1 MLQDFSQSDKAFFTE
16 ALALDPNNADL
27 WYNRS
32 EASCFMLRLG
42 RALRD
47 IERAIEC
54 ARAIQ
59 AYNLPLLSGFMTWL
73 KQSSLSE
80 ETIYNHVVNSDFF
93 TTYLVRDEPLKKRD
107 EARSGDVWMFFVDWF
122 PQKALWASVTSTKSY
137 IASFKKFFQWMGEMG
152 RVSPEIVADVL
163 STLKESRSE
172 FLKAEASW

>member
-1 MLQDFSQSDKAFFTE
+1 MSDLNTYDAQV
-16 ALALDPNNADL
+16 
-27 WYNRS
+27 
-32 EASCFMLRLG
+32 
-42 RALRD
+42 
-47 IERAIEC
+47 
-54 ARAIQ
+54 RAIQ
-59 AYNLPLLSGFMTWL
+59 ASNAPIPYGFLIWL
-73 KQSSLSE
+73 KQSGLSE
-80 ETIYNHVVNSDFF
+80 ETIYNHVVNSDSF

-152 RVSPEIVADVL
+152 RVSPGIVADVL

>member
-107 EARSGDVWMFFVDWF
+107 EARRGNVWMFFRGLVSSESIVGFRNEHQVVYRLIQEVLPVD
-122 PQKALWASVTSTKSY
+122 
-137 IASFKKFFQWMGEMG
+137 G
-152 RVSPEIVADVL
+152 RNGARL
-163 STLKESRSE
+163 SRNRCSCAKHP
-172 FLKAEASW
+172 